1 MKHRFNLQHVLALRH
16 AYPITYKQVLFL
28 YDQVQQLD
36 ELPMLPQQLLLKV
49 FKIGSERLAKML
61 GDFNRFNTP
70 SIMEFYFEKQ
80 IHLIP
85 FWGENYPSIL
95 LRLIDPP
102 VFLFTKGDI
111 QLLNKPYKIACIG
124 SRKATQYSLEAL
136 SYLLPPIV
144 QKGAVVVSGL
154 AKGADTLAHTM
165 TMQYGG
171 KTIAVLG
178 HGLQMIYPK
187 ENEKVAKLI
196 GMNHLLLSEYTFFE
210 GPKKY
215 TFPMRNR
222 IISGIS
228 DGLLVTE
235 AGVKSGTLITTE
247 HALEHGKDV
256 FVVPGPITSRQ
267 SEGTNKLIR
276 EGAIP
281 VWNGYQIVEELWR

>member
-1 MKHRFNLQHVLALRH
+1 MNNQFNLQHVLALRH
-16 AYPITYKQVLFL
+16 AYPISYKQLRFL
-28 YDQVQQLD
+28 YMHVEQLD
-36 ELPMLPQQLLLKV
+36 QLPTIPHQLLMKV
-49 FKIGSERLAKML
+49 FKIGSKRMSKML
-61 GDFNRFNTP
+61 EDFQRYNTP
-70 SIMEFYFEKQ
+70 NIFEFYFEKQ

-85 FWGENYPSIL
+85 FWSNNYPGIL
-95 LRLIDPP
+95 FQLVDPP
-102 VFLFTKGDI
+102 VVLFAKGDI
-111 QLLNKPYKIACIG
+111 SLLTSPYKVACIG
-124 SRKATQYSLEAL
+124 SRNATQYSADAL
-136 SYLLPPIV
+136 SYILPPII
-144 QKGAVVVSGL
+144 QKGAVIVSGL

-165 TMQYGG
+165 TMRFGG

-187 ENEKVAKLI
+187 ENEKIAKL
-196 GMNHLLLSEYTFFE
+196 METEQLLLSEYTFFE

-222 IISGIS
+222 IISGLS

-235 AGVKSGTLITTE
+235 AAVKSGTLITTE

>member
-1 MKHRFNLQHVLALRH
+1 MDMKYNLQHVLALRH
-16 AYPITYKQVLFL
+16 AYPISYRQLLWLYKHVE
-28 YDQVQQLD
+28 QLD
-36 ELPMLPQQLLLKV
+36 ELSTMPHQLLMKV
-49 FKIGSERLAKML
+49 FKIDSQRIAKMIE
-61 GDFNRFNTP
+61 DFQRFNTP
-70 SIMEFYFEKQ
+70 NILEFYFEKQ

-85 FWGENYPSIL
+85 FWSDNYPNIL
-95 LRLIDPP
+95 LQLIDPP
-102 VFLFTKGDI
+102 IVLFAKGDVA
-111 QLLNKPYKIACIG
+111 LLKVPHKMACIG
-124 SRKATQYSLEAL
+124 SRNATNYSVYAL
-136 SYLLPPIV
+136 RYLLPPII
-144 QKGAVVVSGL
+144 QKGAVIVSGL
-154 AKGADTLAHTM
+154 AKGADVMAHSI

-178 HGLQMIYPK
+178 HGLHMIYPK
-187 ENEKVAKLI
+187 ENEKVAK
-196 GMNHLLLSEYTFFE
+196 MMCEEHLLLSEYTFFE

-222 IISGIS
+222 IISGLS

-256 FVVPGPITSRQ
+256 FVVPGPITSKQ

-281 VWNGYQIVEELWR
+281 VWNGYQIVEELWP